1 MWGGDKGGCGTNS
14 LSLIQAASR
23 LMAEFW
29 PIGTSSANA
38 IDSALLEKRMS

>member
-29 PIGTSSANA
+29 PTSSTL
-38 IDSALLEKRMS
+38 DSAVLEKTTPSA